1 MPENENEGFTETPR
15 QRFDRE
21 MREYEGQNIQDY
33 SVRLTAWFATKL
45 EKDKSVLTISSAAV
59 GLLVSVLVGKGIQNY
74 LQIFLFVIALLGF
87 MIAIIAVIQIFDKNA
102 EQVER
107 NIADGGH
114 INNILSRYEMII
126 SISFYIGIFFTILLG
141 ISYGVNQYIK
151 EKGEK
156 KVAED
161 KSKSSQE
168 ILNENYGNSN
178 NLKPK
183 TPVSQAVKPQPSKPK
198 KGE

>member
-1 MPENENEGFTETPR
+1 MHENGNEEFTESPR
-15 QRFDRE
+15 QQFDRK

-45 EKDKSVLTISSAAV
+45 EKDKSVLAISSAAV

-74 LQIFLFVIALLGF
+74 LQIFLFVFALLGF

-107 NIADGGH
+107 NIADGGD
-114 INNILSRYEMII
+114 INKILSRYETVI
-126 SISFYIGIFFTILLG
+126 SVSFYIGILFTIFLG
-141 ISYGVNQYIK
+141 ISYGMNQYLK

-161 KSKSSQE
+161 KSKSPQE

-183 TPVSQAVKPQPSKPK
+183 TPVPQAAKPQPSQPK